1 MNKEKALRLY
11 TSQLYWLK
19 ELVNELPDPEERLA
33 TSKELSYVALV
44 ASNINLKLED
54 IAEEMV
60 KEKKHED

>member
-33 TSKELSYVALV
+33 ISKELSYVALV
-44 ASNINLKLED
+44 ASNINLHLADIED
-54 IAEEMV
+54 LAIEQ
-60 KEKKHED
+60 ED